1 MIATMHP
8 YPSRIR
14 VSQIPDS
21 WILETNSQDLEST
34 LEHLTPAA
42 RAIVEDESIAALFCA
57 LDDSGADYAAI
68 YGITGSVAYTWKT
81 AIRLHPLDSEPDPE
95 YPIELRR
102 DGRILEQFIDVDS
115 ALAYLHQYQSSS
127 YSHAIMHEGYTITRL
142 GQPEPIVLL
151 KDHK

>member
-1 MIATMHP
+1 MIARTHP
-8 YPSRIR
+8 YPSRIT

-21 WILETNSQDLEST
+21 WILESDSQDIAAT

-42 RAIVEDESIAALFCA
+42 RAIVEDEAIAALFVS
-57 LDDSGADYAAI
+57 LDSSGADYAAI

-81 AIRLHPLDSEPDPE
+81 AIRLHPLDSEPDPD

-115 ALAYLHQYQSSS
+115 ALAYLHTIQSSS
-127 YSHAIMHEGYTITRL
+127 YSHAIRHEGYSVTRL
-142 GQPEPIVLL
+142 GIVL
-151 KDHK
+151 DIN